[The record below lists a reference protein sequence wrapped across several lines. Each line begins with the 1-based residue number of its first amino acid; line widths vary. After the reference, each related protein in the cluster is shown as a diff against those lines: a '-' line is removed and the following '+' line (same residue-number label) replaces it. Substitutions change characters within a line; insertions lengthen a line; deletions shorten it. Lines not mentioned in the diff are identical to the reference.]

1 MECDAVLVSGS
12 AVANES
18 MLTGESI
25 PVTKVSGVEY
35 CTLIHVS
42 MKTWEALKKAENV
55 VSKTQGF
62 NSWWN
67 REVQLRPTKTVHP
80 LPRDRGM
87 ILIHPPCCQWSP
99 ISKLRATNFLSDNA
113 RQSTV
118 WELHESDCHQDWIYD
133 HKGKGE
139 LTHFKLTATLRRK
152 IIFMVL
158 LTVFSGRAS
167 PRHSFPSST
176 GLCLLLRLFEERQVC
191 ILFRFGKKSQ

>member
-25 PVTKVSGVEY
+25 PVTKVTGLKF
-35 CTLIHVS
+35 CTLWSDNENVGGAG
-42 MKTWEALKKAENV
+42 EKAENIDN
-55 VSKTQGF
+55 KTLGF

-99 ISKLRATNFLSDNA
+99 ISKLRATNYLSDNA
-113 RQSTV
+113 RQSTI

-139 LTHFKLTATLRRK
+139 LTHFKLTAILRRK

-158 LTVFSGRAS
+158 LTV
-167 PRHSFPSST
+167 
-176 GLCLLLRLFEERQVC
+176 
-191 ILFRFGKKSQ
+191 